1 MVKLILVTHGNM
13 AKAMLGTAA
22 KIYPF
27 DKKSVAVF
35 TVSGRADLRRIAA
48 RIKKKLSPG
57 GALIMTDI
65 FGGTA
70 CNISAGAAHGVK
82 DARVLCGL
90 NLNMLLA
97 ALSGREKLD
106 AAALA
111 AKALEAGSK
120 GLFNVTEK
128 LK

>member
-13 AKAMLGTAA
+13 AKAMLNTAA

-35 TVSGRADLRRIAA
+35 TVSGRMDLRRTAA
-48 RIKKKLSPG
+48 RIKKKLSSQ

-70 CNISAGAAHGVK
+70 CNMSAGAAHGVK
-82 DARVLCGL
+82 DAHVLCGL
-90 NLNMLLA
+90 NLNMLLT
-97 ALSGREKLD
+97 ALSYREKLNS
-106 AAALA
+106 AALA
-111 AKALEAGSK
+111 EKAREAGAK